1 MARWEY
7 TLGLQEIAPGIY
19 AYLQP
24 DGSWGLNNAG
34 LITGQDESLIIDTLY
49 DLDLTAEMLAAMRKA
64 SPTAAAEFDILVNTH
79 ANGDHI
85 YGNELVNAGEIIA
98 TKACAE
104 EFCDVPPQMMADILA
119 AAPGMGELGRFFQS
133 SFGRF
138 HFQGI
143 TLTPPTRTFEGHLD
157 IEVGNREVSL
167 IQVGPCHTKGDLIVW
182 VPEGRIVFAGDVLFI
197 NGTPIMWAGPVDNW
211 FNALDTIGGLK
222 PEVIV
227 PGHGPITDQ
236 TGLDE
241 TRAYF
246 DYLVAEGEKRFKA
259 GQSVVEASRELM
271 KGTYSRWGDPERV
284 AINLDTLYRQ
294 FGNDPTPASAVEL
307 FGIMAELTAN

>member
-1 MARWEY
+1 
-7 TLGLQEIAPGIY
+7 
-19 AYLQP
+19 
-24 DGSWGLNNAG
+24 
-34 LITGQDESLIIDTLY
+34 
-49 DLDLTAEMLAAMRKA
+49 MRKA
-64 SPTAAAEFDILVNTH
+64 EPNAAAAIDILVNTH

-104 EFCDVPPQMMADILA
+104 EFNDVPPQMMADILA
-119 AAPGMGELGRFFQS
+119 AAPGMGELGRFFKDNFD
-133 SFGRF
+133 SFN
-138 HFQGI
+138 FQGI
-143 TLTPPTRTFEGHLD
+143 TLTPPTKTFEGRLD
-157 IEVGNREVSL
+157 IEVGNRNVSL
-167 IQVGPCHTKGDLIVW
+167 IQVGPCHTKGDMIVW
-182 VPEGRIVFAGDVLFI
+182 EPEGRVVFAGDILFI

-211 FNALDTIGGLK
+211 FNALDTISGLK

-246 DYLVAEGEKRFKA
+246 EYLVKEGEKRFKA
-259 GQSVVEASRELM
+259 GQSVNEASRELI
-271 KGTYSRWGDPERV
+271 KGDYSHWGDPERV

-294 FGNDPTPASAVEL
+294 FGNDPTPANAVEL
-307 FGIMAELTAN
+307 FSIMAEITAA